1 MDGQSTRTMFRSQ
14 SGNTMI
20 FEMSCYIR
28 MVSSLKVI
36 ESLFLSLRAAMLDRV
51 HYAHIGVNGCLRRA
65 KECIYWPGMDA
76 GIREYVSRCST
87 CRSFDVKQPKES
99 LISHTFP
106 LRPWAKVGT
115 DFFHF
120 QDYEY
125 LMTVDYY
132 SFLLKSIA

>member
-1 MDGQSTRTMFRSQ
+1 
-14 SGNTMI
+14 
-20 FEMSCYIR
+20 
-28 MVSSLKVI
+28 
-36 ESLFLSLRAAMLDRV
+36 MLDRV
-51 HYAHIGVNGCLRRA
+51 HYAHIGMNGCLRRA

-76 GIREYVSRCST
+76 EIREYVSRCST
-87 CRSFDVKQPKES
+87 CRSVDVKQLKES

-115 DFFHF
+115 DIFHF

-132 SFLLKSIA
+132 SSFVEDDCLENVTSKEVIKCLKRHFSRYGILDTVVSDNGP